1 MVSGEFGN
9 LSIVIIHIPRYT
21 HHDPNIARFLCDF
34 LARGVDEKSKKTT
47 IVEEL

>member
-21 HHDPNIARFLCDF
+21 HYDPNIARFPCDF
-34 LARGVDEKSKKTT
+34 LARVEDEKSKKTT